1 MPGSTRPIQV
11 IGIAGSLRAQSYN
24 RALLRAAQ
32 ELAPAE
38 ITLTTQDLTAIPLYN
53 ADVEAQGDPQP
64 VLALKSAV
72 QRADALLLA
81 VAEYN
86 YGMSGVLKN
95 TIDWLSRP
103 PDHSVLQDKPVA
115 LMGASP
121 GMTGTARAQ
130 LQLRQAFVFT
140 KTNAMLHPEILVAHA
155 DEKFDARGR
164 LTDEATRTRLRE
176 LLEALVTWTRR
187 FTASPEAMLL
197 GSR

>member
-1 MPGSTRPIQV
+1 MPGNTRPIQV
-11 IGIAGSLRAQSYN
+11 VGIAGSLRAQSYN

-32 ELAPAE
+32 EVAPAE
-38 ITLTTQDLTAIPLYN
+38 INLTTQDLTRIPLYN

-64 VLALKSAV
+64 VVALKSAV

-95 TIDWLSRP
+95 AIDWLSRP
-103 PDHSVLQDKPVA
+103 PKRSVLEGKPAA

-121 GMTGTARAQ
+121 SMTGTARAQ

-140 KTNAMLHPEILVAHA
+140 QTYAMLHPEVLVAHA
-155 DEKFDARGR
+155 DDKFDAQGR
-164 LTDEATRTRLRE
+164 LTDEETRIRLRA
-176 LLEALVTWTRR
+176 LLEALVLWTRH
-187 FTASPEAMLL
+187 FTASPDTVLV